1 MKKRQGESP
10 LKIGP
15 AAAFIGPA
23 VKLGMGL
30 IGGRKRRRALARA
43 QGAYDM
49 QKQRYENM
57 DTSNLYANQENVYED
72 QTVDQQSAEFLK
84 SQQLQQQSNMMDQF
98 SQAAGG
104 SGIAALAQAMSQ
116 QQSQNAQAAAADIRS
131 QEQNIQQNQLAQQAK
146 LNQQAIAGEY
156 QKRDADLGKI
166 ETMMNFTGQDLQK
179 AQAEKAMHDQMV
191 VSGIGGL
198 ASAGLGAKG
207 FK

>member
-1 MKKRQGESP
+1 
-10 LKIGP
+10 
-15 AAAFIGPA
+15 
-23 VKLGMGL
+23 
-30 IGGRKRRRALARA
+30 
-43 QGAYDM
+43 
-49 QKQRYENM
+49 
-57 DTSNLYANQENVYED
+57 
-72 QTVDQQSAEFLK
+72 
-84 SQQLQQQSNMMDQF
+84 MDQF

-116 QQSQNAQAAAADIRS
+116 QQSQNAQTAAADIRS
-131 QEQNIQQNQLAQQAK
+131 QEQNIQQNQLAQQAR